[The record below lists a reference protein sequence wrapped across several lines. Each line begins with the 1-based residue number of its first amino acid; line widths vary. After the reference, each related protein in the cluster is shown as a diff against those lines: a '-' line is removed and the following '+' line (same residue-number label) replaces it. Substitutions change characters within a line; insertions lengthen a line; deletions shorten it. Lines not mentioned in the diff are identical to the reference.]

1 MKQTAATSFPTR
13 KLVVT
18 AVLGALTIVL
28 TVSPIGGYIPVGPT
42 MATILHVPVIIA
54 AILEGPLVGGLVGLI
69 FGGFSCARAW
79 VSPMVPT
86 DYFFR
91 NPLVS
96 VLPRVL
102 IGIVA
107 YFVYAGLKKLPR
119 GAAIATLSLLWAL
132 MAYYIV
138 RSLVSAIQLMQ
149 SDGGQLAAIIGNS
162 VLLLAILALAYITLV
177 RFSGKPIELVA
188 SAALGSLTN
197 TVLVLLGF
205 YLFYAADLVQL
216 LGVDA
221 AQVGRAVMGIGVTNG
236 IPEIIIAIVLTTGVV
251 MGVSAA
257 QGRKRKDS

>member
-1 MKQTAATSFPTR
+1 MKQTAATSFTTR

-28 TVSPIGGYIPVGPT
+28 SVTPIGGYIPVGPT

-69 FGGFSCARAW
+69 FGGFSCGRAW
-79 VSPMVPT
+79 VAPMVPT

-96 VLPRVL
+96 IVPRVL

-107 YFVYAGLKKLPR
+107 YFVYVGLKKLPK

-132 MAYYIV
+132 MAYYITQ
-138 RSLVSAIQLMQ
+138 SLITAIQIMQ
-149 SDGGQLAAIIGNS
+149 TEGGQLAAIIGNS
-162 VLLLAILALAYITLV
+162 ILLVAIIALAYITLV
-177 RFSGKPIELVA
+177 RFKGKPIELVA
-188 SAALGSLTN
+188 SAALGSMTN
-197 TVLVLLGF
+197 TVLVLLGIFIF
-205 YLFYAADLVQL
+205 YGARFAEAVGGDPAQAGRLIM
-216 LGVDA
+216 GV
-221 AQVGRAVMGIGVTNG
+221 GVTNG
-236 IPEIIIAIVLTTGVV
+236 IPEIIIAIVLTTAVV

-257 QGRKRKDS
+257 QKRQA

>member
-1 MKQTAATSFPTR
+1 MKQTAATSFTTR

-28 TVSPIGGYIPVGPT
+28 SVTPIGGYIPVGPT

-69 FGGFSCARAW
+69 FGGFSCGRAW
-79 VSPMVPT
+79 VAPMVPT

-91 NPLVS
+91 NPLISIV
-96 VLPRVL
+96 PRIL

-107 YFVYAGLKKLPR
+107 YFVYAWLKKLPK

-138 RSLVSAIQLMQ
+138 QSLITAIQLMQ
-149 SDGGQLAAIIGNS
+149 TAGGQLAAIIGNS
-162 VLLLAILALAYITLV
+162 VLLVAIIALAYITLI
-177 RFSGKPIELVA
+177 RFKGKPIELVA

-197 TVLVLLGF
+197 TVLVLLGI
-205 YLFYAADLVQL
+205 YLFNAAQLVEV
-216 LGVDA
+216 LGVDP
-221 AQVGRAVMGIGVTNG
+221 AQVGRAVMGIGVANG
-236 IPEIIIAIVLTTGVV
+236 IPEIIIAIVLTTAVV

-257 QGRKRKDS
+257 QKKQA